1 MSRTKSPKIKFDWK
15 LFSKRIRNSFHF
27 FSKYSRVPINADRW
41 EELIFTTLRDMG
53 EKYQGGK
60 PKWIPDS
67 HAPGADIW
75 TDAFAISAKSGSLKN
90 GFLVLSSCRLTRFK
104 SLEEMVAFLD
114 GPAGKNFDFYLCCAR
129 IETKS
134 ELTYE
139 VYKVPVKIFIA
150 SSVGWRKTVG
160 GWQGDS
166 PNGVGSVI
174 VKKMSNQLW
183 LSVPIGLCE
192 KITEF
197 KIAISDWGATPL
209 PLSE

>member
-1 MSRTKSPKIKFDWK
+1 MSRAKSVKIKFDWK

-27 FSKYSRVPINADRW
+27 FSKYSRAPINADRW

-53 EKYQGGK
+53 EQYQGGK
-60 PKWIPDS
+60 PKWIPGS
-67 HAPGADIW
+67 HVPGADIW
-75 TDAFAISAKSGSLKN
+75 TDAFAISAKSGSLKK

-129 IETKS
+129 TETKN

-139 VYKVPVKIFIA
+139 IYKVPVKIFAA
-150 SSVGWRKTVG
+150 SSVDWKETVG
-160 GWQGDS
+160 GWQGSS
-166 PNGVGSVI
+166 PNGVGAVI

-183 LSVPIGLCE
+183 LNVPIGLCE

-197 KIAISDWGATPL
+197 KIAPSDWGTTPL